1 MKKNTAPAAEKP
13 TFAVRHPEWWK
24 FIKFNICIV
33 DPEAG
38 PRGPVE
44 VGTPVEG
51 GVEAGEPVVTTALDV
66 SIYLFLQYF
75 VFDELNAVPVT
86 DNALLRFLRIEYR
99 GYLYSY
105 AISTT
110 AGYVAAYLI
119 NRKLTFHSDV
129 NATLSSFLY
138 VIMVV
143 FTILFDTWLGGVVG
157 TIMQNNGWST
167 PVTELLMKCLI
178 INVPTIWTYPLERF
192 VIQRQRKKV

>member
-1 MKKNTAPAAEKP
+1 MKKNTASAAEKP

-24 FIKFNICIV
+24 FIKFNICI
-33 DPEAG
+33 
-38 PRGPVE
+38 
-44 VGTPVEG
+44 
-51 GVEAGEPVVTTALDV
+51 VVTTALDV

-129 NATLSSFLY
+129 NAALSGFLY

-192 VIQRQRKKV
+192 VIQRQRKKG

>member
-1 MKKNTAPAAEKP
+1 MQNNTALAGEKQS
-13 TFAVRHPEWWK
+13 FAVRHPEWWK

-33 DPEAG
+33 
-38 PRGPVE
+38 
-44 VGTPVEG
+44 
-51 GVEAGEPVVTTALDV
+51 VTTALDV
-66 SIYLFLQYF
+66 GIYMFLQYF

-86 DNALLRFLRIEYR
+86 DNALLRFLRIEYQ

-110 AGYVAAYLI
+110 VGYVAAYLI

-129 NATLSSFLY
+129 NAALSSFLY
-138 VIMVV
+138 VIMVA

-157 TIMQNNGWST
+157 TVMQNNNWST
-167 PVTELLMKCLI
+167 PLTEILMKCVI

>member
-33 DPEAG
+33 
-38 PRGPVE
+38 
-44 VGTPVEG
+44 
-51 GVEAGEPVVTTALDV
+51 VTTA
-66 SIYLFLQYF
+66 
-75 VFDELNAVPVT
+75 
-86 DNALLRFLRIEYR
+86 
-99 GYLYSY
+99 
-105 AISTT
+105 
-110 AGYVAAYLI
+110 
-119 NRKLTFHSDV
+119 
-129 NATLSSFLY
+129 LSSFLY

-192 VIQRQRKKV
+192 VIQRQRKKG